1 MKSRGIL
8 ACHGVLRPYAGWIHQ
23 TEEGSPEIR
32 WFRKTNESQWRGLIL
47 SDDDIMDIYS
57 LGQAYSLRW
66 QPVQAWKVP
75 GTHDFIL
82 SNLIS
87 YIGVYDIICYQ
98 IYKISNQWSHMSL
111 IWYLG
116 SWNFDI
122 TYTNLWYHMHYFIP
136 YIKCLSHHMLELWY
150 HIYEPMIS
158 DIWLHTLYHMFM
170 KACVGTMIS

>member
-1 MKSRGIL
+1 MRTWGGHRLRQDLPKSD
-8 ACHGVLRPYAGWIHQ
+8 A
-23 TEEGSPEIR
+23 TD
-32 WFRKTNESQWRGLIL
+32 FRKIESQWRGLNL
-47 SDDDIMDIYS
+47 SEDMTRHMRRTFIHCTKSTVWYDS
-57 LGQAYSLRW
+57 LFRHGRSL
-66 QPVQAWKVP
+66 K
-75 GTHDFIL
+75 HM
-82 SNLIS
+82 IS
-87 YIGVYDIICYQ
+87 YCPIWYHVLMLQYVYDIICYQ

-170 KACVGTMIS
+170 KAGVGTMIS